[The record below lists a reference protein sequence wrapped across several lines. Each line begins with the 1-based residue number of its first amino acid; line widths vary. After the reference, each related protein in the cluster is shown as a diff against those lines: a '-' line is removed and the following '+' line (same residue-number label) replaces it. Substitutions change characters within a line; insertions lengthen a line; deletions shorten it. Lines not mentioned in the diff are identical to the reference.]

1 MSFSEY
7 PTFDA
12 VGLAELVRNK
22 EVLPS
27 ELTEEA
33 IRRIEAFNPAVNA
46 VVYKAYDMARALAAR
61 QDGAAPTGPL
71 HGVPFLLKDILGDC
85 QGLPSTLSSRMLRDR
100 VMPQDCELVSRLRK
114 AGLNFIGKS
123 NTPEFGIL
131 PTSESAYYGPVRNPW
146 NLDYSTGGSS
156 GGAAAA
162 VATGMVPAAHGN
174 DGGGSIRIPA
184 SCCGLVGL
192 KPTRARNSLAPDFG
206 DLLGGLLDEH
216 ALTRTVRD
224 SAALLDAT
232 QGMVPGD
239 PYRAPPVSGS
249 FLAEVTRH
257 PGSLRI
263 AFSRVD
269 PAGRPLHRDCIAAVE
284 ETAKLLESLGH
295 TVEEAQPQIE
305 QESFVGAFT
314 TLWFAGIAFAVE
326 LMSMQLGRPPQ
337 AGELEGLTQA
347 VRERGLAV
355 SAVEFQ
361 LSEFV
366 LQQTGREMARF
377 HQRYDCWLTP
387 TLATPPIRN
396 GIVDVQEQ
404 DLQKAYAPIVDYS
417 PFTALHN
424 ASGQPAISLPLHWN
438 AEGLPIG
445 LMLSAAFGDEA
456 LLFRLAGQLE
466 QASPWKDKRPEL
478 FIHTAPV
485 EAVAG

>member
-1 MSFSEY
+1 MSFCEY
-7 PTFDA
+7 PDFDA

-27 ELTEEA
+27 ELAEEA

-46 VVYKAYDMARALAAR
+46 VVYKAYDTARALAAE
-61 QDGAAPTGPL
+61 QDKAAPAGPL

-100 VMPQDCELVSRLRK
+100 VMPQDCELVSRLRG
-114 AGLNFIGKS
+114 AGLNFVGKS

-146 NLDYSTGGSS
+146 NLDYSAGGSS

-184 SCCGLVGL
+184 SCCALVGL
-192 KPTRARNSLAPDFG
+192 KPTRARNSMAPDFG

-232 QGMVPGD
+232 HGTVPGD
-239 PYRAPPVSGS
+239 PYRAPSINGA
-249 FLAEVTRH
+249 FLDEVTRQ
-257 PGSLRI
+257 PGRLRI
-263 AFSRVD
+263 AFSKVA
-269 PAGRPLHRDCIAAVE
+269 PSGRPLHRDCIVAVE

-295 TVEEAQPQIE
+295 TVEEAQPRIE

-314 TLWFAGIAFAVE
+314 TMWFSGIAFAVE
-326 LMSMQLGRPPQ
+326 LMSMQLRRPPQ
-337 AGELEGLTQA
+337 AGELEGLTRA
-347 VRERGLAV
+347 VQQRGLTV

-361 LSEFV
+361 LAEFM
-366 LQQTGREMARF
+366 LQQVGREMARF
-377 HQRYDCWLTP
+377 HQTYDCWLTP

-396 GIVDVQEQ
+396 GIVDVQEE
-404 DLQKAYAPIVDYS
+404 DLEKAYAPIIDYS
-417 PFTALHN
+417 PFTAIHN

-438 AEGLPIG
+438 AQGLPIG
-445 LMLSAAFGDEA
+445 VMLSAAFGEEA

-466 QASPWKDKRPEL
+466 QAKPWQHRRPEL
-478 FIHTAPV
+478 FLQTAP
-485 EAVAG
+485 AVAVPG